1 MDDLA
6 TILSEMSGIEDPAER
21 RERLEHF
28 LTKADPA
35 SQFDA
40 CRLYLLCRTHFI
52 DVRECPYIWQM
63 LLPVLDAAANERVK
77 QARGPDIKH
86 DYLYMEIM
94 NVSALSELSDDR
106 VSEQQ
111 MITTVAERENLD
123 PDSLAHSYYRWKD
136 SRS

>member
-1 MDDLA
+1 
-6 TILSEMSGIEDPAER
+6 
-21 RERLEHF
+21 
-28 LTKADPA
+28 
-35 SQFDA
+35 
-40 CRLYLLCRTHFI
+40 
-52 DVRECPYIWQM
+52 
-63 LLPVLDAAANERVK
+63 
-77 QARGPDIKH
+77 
-86 DYLYMEIM
+86 M